1 MFKNFWNESRRWRKP
16 HQLITD
22 MKHWSNQEVKIS
34 QTRAQCD
41 MERGGC
47 WCAWLVIEEVSSG
60 ENRSFWL
67 IHHGEG
73 IVSLPLAPHAHAV
86 HAINYVTL
94 PFNRFILPPHTPQPQ
109 LQQRSNWVEHPSLFF
124 SHHLPENARRW
135 KDSLSFL
142 FSFLPLRRSRLS
154 MTSSGATFTC
164 VFSGRCRCRTA
175 SLTLLH
181 HAVSFSIWRGH
192 ELCLTSAFFFY
203 LQDGSIYNELWI
215 ISGHWQWSRLRLS
228 NSFL

>member
-1 MFKNFWNESRRWRKP
+1 MHTQCTLLTTWHCRLTDSFSPLTHHSHNCSR
-16 HQLITD
+16 
-22 MKHWSNQEVKIS
+22 E
-34 QTRAQCD
+34 
-41 MERGGC
+41 
-47 WCAWLVIEEVSSG
+47 
-60 ENRSFWL
+60 
-67 IHHGEG
+67 
-73 IVSLPLAPHAHAV
+73 
-86 HAINYVTL
+86 AIGLNTHL
-94 PFNRFILPPHTPQPQ
+94 C
-109 LQQRSNWVEHPSLFF
+109 F
-124 SHHLPENARRW
+124 SHTICQKMRRFPARRW